1 MYSPAAPVTFY
12 LLSMPSVV
20 VSIEKELLMIFN
32 PEYECMDYEARIK
45 IQLANLKNLVETLY
59 SKVAFY
65 RDKMNE
71 KGISP
76 KDIHS
81 LKDIEKLPFTTKDD
95 LRENYPHG
103 LRACPQDRIVE
114 VHMSSGT
121 TGKPVVDE
129 YTMKDINIWRESMAR
144 TMSAAGCTKDDI
156 VQNCYGYGLFT
167 GGPGAHY
174 GAMTIGAEVLPM
186 SSGNTARQLM
196 ILQDFGSTM
205 LCCTPSYALYVSE
218 EAVEAGIDLRKLP
231 INKGCFGAEPWSE
244 NMRKEIEARYA
255 MKAFDIYGLTE
266 IIGPGVSFECEAQ
279 NGLHINEDFFYPEI
293 IEPET
298 GKTLADGEKGELV
311 FTTLTKEGTPLLR
324 YRTRDISFLIRE
336 PCACG
341 RTTVRMHRLFGRTDD
356 MLIIRGVNVFP
367 SQIEEVLIEIEG
379 TEPQYL
385 IVVTRGES
393 HLDEVE
399 LQVEVKKEFFSDETR
414 GLENLRSRIESVMK
428 SRLQISLKVKLV
440 EPKTIE
446 RSIGKAKRVLDM
458 RKI

>member
-1 MYSPAAPVTFY
+1 MYFEDIQYACKTGVA
-12 LLSMPSVV
+12 
-20 VSIEKELLMIFN
+20 MIFN
-32 PEYECMDYEARIK
+32 PELECMEEEARK
-45 IQLANLKNLVETLY
+45 KLQLASLKNLVEMLY
-59 SKVAFY
+59 ERVPFY
-65 RDKMNE
+65 RKRMDGLRLK
-71 KGISP
+71 P
-76 KDIHS
+76 RDIHS

-95 LRENYPHG
+95 LRENYPRG
-103 LRACPQDRIVE
+103 LLAAPKDRIVE

-129 YTMKDINIWRESMAR
+129 YTQNDINIWREAMAR
-144 TMSAAGCTKDDI
+144 TLAGGGCTKDDI

-196 ILQDFGSTM
+196 VLQDFGSTM
-205 LCCTPSYALYVSE
+205 LTCTPSYALYMAE
-218 EAVEAGIDLRKLP
+218 EAADAGIDLKKLP
-231 INKGCFGAEPWSE
+231 LCKGCFGAEPWSE
-244 NMRKEIEARYA
+244 NMRKEIESRYD
-255 MKAFDIYGLTE
+255 MKAYDIYGLTE

-279 NGLHINEDFFYPEI
+279 DGLHVNEDLFYPEI
-293 IEPET
+293 IDPDT
-298 GKTLADGEKGELV
+298 GKVLADGEKGELV
-311 FTTLTKEGTPLLR
+311 FTTLTKDGTPLLR
-324 YRTRDISFLIRE
+324 YRTRDITFLVRE
-336 PCACG
+336 PCHCG

-367 SQIEEVLIEIEG
+367 SQIEQALIEIEG

-385 IVVTRGES
+385 IVVSRGET

-414 GLENLRSRIESVMK
+414 DLEGLRSKIENIMK
-428 SRLQISLKVKLV
+428 SKLQISVRVKLV

-446 RSIGKAKRVLDM
+446 RSIGKAKRVVDN